1 MHPSRSKLHNSPES
15 SWRIL
20 DGGSY
25 EAPKGRDFPLHSH
38 TYWEWVYYRTGSIDC
53 LHGGEVLSMHLG
65 TLWITPPGVTHAE
78 IAKTDYSNMHF
89 EVEGPPDVKM
99 PKVVQ
104 DDADGTIGQ
113 LLRVI
118 LQELRGRHPN
128 NRKAVDLLTGA
139 LSLRIDRYLEN
150 PNPTATQRLVNQAEM
165 CWEDH
170 PLLSV
175 EEMAKRFGVSVSGF
189 RKAFHEERGH
199 SPVEFRMQLR
209 TGRAVRLLRSSTL
222 KLDAVAE
229 MCGFYSASH
238 LSRCIKAAEG
248 CSPGALRTTK

>member
-1 MHPSRSKLHNSPES
+1 MHPSQNKLHISPFL
-15 SWRIL
+15 SWQIL

-25 EAPKGRDFPLHSH
+25 EALKGRDFPLHSH
-38 TYWEWVYYRTGSIDC
+38 TCWEWVYYRTGSIDC
-53 LHGGEVLSMHLG
+53 LHGGEVLSMHPG
-65 TLWITPPGVTHAE
+65 TLWITPPGVAHAE
-78 IAKTDYSNMHF
+78 IAKTAYSNMHF
-89 EVEGPPDVKM
+89 GLEGPPDVKM

-104 DDADGTIGQ
+104 DDAEGTIGQ

-118 LQELRGRHPN
+118 LQELRGRHPT

-139 LSLRIDRYLEN
+139 LSLRIAHSLEN
-150 PNPTATQRLVNQAEM
+150 PNPTATQQLVNQAEM

-189 RKAFHEERGH
+189 RQAFHEERGH
-199 SPVEFRMQLR
+199 SPVESRMQLR

-229 MCGFYSASH
+229 MCGFHSASH